1 MSNKQE
7 AIGKYTSVGGGATNF
22 TQEVFSNAGQKGSE
36 FEQWASEHVFKGA
49 ARRLIVKVEDNLH
62 LDKYGDGIGLTHE
75 RRSDAFIDQDGS
87 IWELKAGY
95 DRGGINED
103 QLREYSLMEDA
114 GHVYIREGDSV
125 SKADVTSINYLFQT
139 ELSAKANSKVL
150 EGYATVWFVDPE
162 GIVRLF
168 E

>member
-1 MSNKQE
+1 
-7 AIGKYTSVGGGATNF
+7 
-22 TQEVFSNAGQKGSE
+22 
-36 FEQWASEHVFKGA
+36 
-49 ARRLIVKVEDNLH
+49 
-62 LDKYGDGIGLTHE
+62 
-75 RRSDAFIDQDGS
+75 
-87 IWELKAGY
+87 
-95 DRGGINED
+95 
-103 QLREYSLMEDA
+103 MEDA